1 MNFFKKI
8 LGWIGPFFK
17 KAAKTTIGF
26 MVEEMREAAILF
38 VKAAE
43 NAPAGTDKHKYAAAR
58 LREKYPN
65 SKTIAINL
73 AIEMALALIFD
84 GDE

>member
-65 SKTIAINL
+65 SKTIAINA
-73 AIEMALALIFD
+73 AIELACLILF
-84 GDE
+84 GDDE

>member
-1 MNFFKKI
+1 MNFFKKL

-65 SKTIAINL
+65 AKTIAINL

-84 GDE
+84 GEE